1 MATGRPAVSPP
12 PKRINSFATPRPPPE
27 KPRAHISQYN
37 LPWDELKKFL
47 EVRFKNYEIKN
58 IGVVS
63 LRTQVTV
70 ESVVHHL

>member
-63 LRTQVTV
+63 LGTQVTV